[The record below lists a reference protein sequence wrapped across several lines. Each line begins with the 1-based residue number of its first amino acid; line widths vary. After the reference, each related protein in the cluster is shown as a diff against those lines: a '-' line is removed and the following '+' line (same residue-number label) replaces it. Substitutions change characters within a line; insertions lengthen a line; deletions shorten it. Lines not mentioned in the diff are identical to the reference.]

1 MENWIFG
8 IKDVHPFNAFSQH
21 NEDGIIRYILDNIGD
36 GNKFYVDGG
45 AGCYGGMVS
54 NTKYLMV
61 EHGWRGLRFD
71 IDVTDDPDIIK
82 AFIAP
87 ETIVDLLKQHNCPH
101 EIDFLS
107 LDIDSSDFW
116 VADAILK
123 EFSPRFMCLEFNPS
137 LPPMSKLVLKYQPG
151 YTWDSTNKYGFSFG
165 AGKFLCEKY
174 GYTII
179 FNQYDQNLFIV
190 RNDLIAG
197 LEVPEITARQKTD
210 HPVNHEAEWV
220 EAT

>member
-21 NEDGIIRYILDNIGD
+21 NEDGVIQYILEHIGE
-36 GNKFYVDGG
+36 GGKVAVDAGG
-45 AGCYGGMVS
+45 GCYGGMVS
-54 NTKYLMV
+54 NTKYLMT
-61 EHGWRGLRFD
+61 EKGWRAIRFD
-71 IDVTDDPDIIK
+71 IDTTDDPDMIK
-82 AFIAP
+82 AFIKP
-87 ETIVDLLKQHNCPH
+87 SNICQLLRDTDCPH

-107 LDIDSSDFW
+107 VDIDSSDYW
-116 VADAILK
+116 VTDAILK

-137 LPPMSKLVLKYQPG
+137 LPPISKLVLKYSDG
-151 YTWDSTNKYGFSFG
+151 YTWDGTTKFGFSFG

-190 RNDLIAG
+190 RNDLIEG
-197 LEVPEITARQKTD
+197 LEVPPITARQKTD
-210 HPVNHEAEWV
+210 HPVNNEAEWV